1 MMDFISNVFAY
12 DNGNV
17 KNNEKYCNSKIQ
29 TFTFEKYMYTP
40 YELEFIPDTLVEFA
54 KNNYNAMYIIVC
66 LYISI
71 VIIGQRIMKT
81 RERAICSSNSNFF
94 FAWNIFLALFSIYGT
109 SRVVPYV
116 FLNAVHS
123 MRNNV
128 DIYNAL

>member
-1 MMDFISNVFAY
+1 MMDFMSEFFGY

-17 KNNEKYCNSKIQ
+17 KNNGPEKYCNSPSYRKTQ

-40 YELEFIPDTLVEFA
+40 YELEFMPNTLVEFA

-94 FAWNIFLALFSIYGT
+94 FAWNIFLMLTYIHFYKNVS
-109 SRVVPYV
+109 V
-116 FLNAVHS
+116 FYF
-123 MRNNV
+123 
-128 DIYNAL
+128 I

>member
-1 MMDFISNVFAY
+1 MIAFHMMDFISNVFAY

-17 KNNEKYCNSKIQ
+17 KNNSPEKYCNSHSYRKTQ

-94 FAWNIFLALFSIYGT
+94 FAWNC
-109 SRVVPYV
+109 
-116 FLNAVHS
+116 
-123 MRNNV
+123 
-128 DIYNAL
+128 